1 MASCEELAARFQDV
15 CRQQRQRWLLGDRML
30 VEALVA
36 GREDLAGDEQG
47 LLDLI
52 YGEFCLQARLGT
64 GRTPKNTRRFPP
76 GRSAPEPV

>member
-1 MASCEELAARFQDV
+1 MAGREERAAVFQSL
-15 CRQQRQRWLLGDRML
+15 CRQQRQRWLEGDRML

-52 YGEFCLQARLGT
+52 YSEFCLREQLGD
-64 GRTPKNTRRFPP
+64 RPDLEEYLRRFPHLADP
-76 GRSAPEPV
+76 LR